1 VGRDGEAGV
10 GGAPARAGGGEEEDG
25 GGDEDGGGGEREEEG
40 AAAGRHGG
48 ARIIAGMEMA
58 VEEGAWR
65 ISICKDSGVE
75 SLAARS
81 NSDQASKNAWCD
93 LDRKS
98 GSQGND
104 MY

>member
-1 VGRDGEAGV
+1 
-10 GGAPARAGGGEEEDG
+10 
-25 GGDEDGGGGEREEEG
+25 
-40 AAAGRHGG
+40 
-48 ARIIAGMEMA
+48 MEMA